1 MFRPQLTSKPFPTFT
16 KPSPP
21 RRKVRPPN
29 ADPRAR
35 QRVSKS
41 NPSATSL
48 TFSTT
53 KSVSSIPRF
62 LNFPNP
68 PTAEIPREHDR
79 TVQQRSRKRLR
90 VVIRPQVRIQ
100 QQQVTQSPMDFTG
113 FDSSFKNRN
122 AQNQQSVSVKEN
134 SLLKECLKQAM
145 VQESIIEE
153 MQNRTALHVKYAQ
166 ERQTV
171 IETLKNN
178 LEVAK
183 NQSNQDKKKIESFA
197 TTIQNVS
204 EILKDKTENIQTLK
218 NNSIELNKTHK
229 LEQIDTQATLMN
241 LTLNINNN
249 VEEIAQLTIALKN
262 QEKETDIQKAKL
274 REARSNVLKLKTEKK
289 NLLQIVQQLAE
300 IGNPAIKSRM
310 NFNSFMESE
319 EDIMLEEERF
329 ENIDSLNDEAKKESK
344 ENKEMKHEI
353 HEFMIEDE
361 TDNNE
366 AFQKSVKETDHIF
379 MPVRSL

>member
-1 MFRPQLTSKPFPTFT
+1 M
-16 KPSPP
+16 
-21 RRKVRPPN
+21 
-29 ADPRAR
+29 
-35 QRVSKS
+35 
-41 NPSATSL
+41 
-48 TFSTT
+48 
-53 KSVSSIPRF
+53 
-62 LNFPNP
+62 
-68 PTAEIPREHDR
+68 
-79 TVQQRSRKRLR
+79 
-90 VVIRPQVRIQ
+90 IRPQVRIQ

-122 AQNQQSVSVKEN
+122 AQNQKSVSVKEN

-145 VQESIIEE
+145 VQERIIEE

-361 TDNNE
+361 TDNDE

-379 MPVRSL
+379 MPVRSF